1 MAGKMTVDA
10 KKSLTQL
17 INARKQKEQ
26 ARPVEMSEED
36 RIEHLKHWT
45 TCYRRNLNIYVRD
58 RLGIR
63 LEPYQHLM
71 LWLMSKSMVFVGIC
85 ARGSAKSF
93 LLGIYAIAMCLLYP
107 HYQVVVVSSTIPQG
121 MVIYN
126 KIRNELCGG
135 TSKDGLSPLLSYLYK
150 KDLIHFRTSDTALE
164 IDIKLT
170 NSKIMVLPPLD
181 SSRGNRK

>member
-26 ARPVEMSEED
+26 ARPVEMSEEE
-36 RIEHLKHWT
+36 RIKHLKHWT
-45 TCYRRNLNIYVRD
+45 TFYRRNLNIYVRD

-85 ARGSAKSF
+85 ARGSA
-93 LLGIYAIAMCLLYP
+93 
-107 HYQVVVVSSTIPQG
+107 
-121 MVIYN
+121 
-126 KIRNELCGG
+126 IRNLCNCNVLVVP
-135 TSKDGLSPLLSYLYK
+135 TLPSSCCVEY
-150 KDLIHFRTSDTALE
+150 DTARNGHLQ
-164 IDIKLT
+164 
-170 NSKIMVLPPLD
+170 
-181 SSRGNRK
+181 